1 MFYVMHNTT
10 QEIMELKSQ
19 IEEET
24 APDVATLVRDLNA
37 RYSHRSCLDV
47 LFATAAVHV
56 HERQNSSL
64 FYVGC

>member
-1 MFYVMHNTT
+1 MHNAT

-37 RYSHRSCLDV
+37 LYSHLSSLDV
-47 LFATAAVHV
+47 LFATTV
-56 HERQNSSL
+56 HERPNSSCVD
-64 FYVGC
+64 VGC